1 MKKILLILFI
11 GFFASCVAKKT
22 TVDIQKDIQK
32 DSIREVREVTL
43 IERVVDT
50 VFVENPCDS
59 LGNLKPFRYILSTPQ
74 GKVTLFNLNGGIS
87 QKIDLK
93 GYEKILETKYKLLYD
108 KKVSE
113 IKKSKVI
120 YKTPSWMWIVMI
132 LEGLIIFLL
141 FRMR

>member
-1 MKKILLILFI
+1 M
-11 GFFASCVAKKT
+11 
-22 TVDIQKDIQK
+22 
-32 DSIREVREVTL
+32 
-43 IERVVDT
+43 
-50 VFVENPCDS
+50 
-59 LGNLKPFRYILSTPQ
+59 LSTPQ

-113 IKKSKVI
+113 IKESKVI